1 VIGATESEVKT
12 LLWLSFLIRISPMLV
27 RIATAAAVLA
37 LMSGAAMAQSTAP
50 QSTEA
55 GAPVNPDPTAAAP
68 ADQSMPAADPAATTS
83 MPADPTAATTM
94 PAPTGTATDTAG
106 RAMTSSMPAEQQA
119 GLKAGD
125 PNVVSNPPV
134 ADTPENRKLY
144 GKPMSNAGKHSAAKG
159 N

>member
-1 VIGATESEVKT
+1 M
-12 LLWLSFLIRISPMLV
+12 FV
-27 RIATAAAVLA
+27 RFATAAAALA

-50 QSTEA
+50 Q
-55 GAPVNPDPTAAAP
+55 GMPVNPDPAAAAP
-68 ADQSMPAADPAATTS
+68 ADST
-83 MPADPTAATTM
+83 MPADPSAATMTPTDPSAATTM
-94 PAPTGTATDTAG
+94 PADTGMASDTAG
-106 RAMTSSMPAEQQA
+106 RVSSMPAEQQA

-144 GKPMSNAGKHSAAKG
+144 GKPMSNAGKHTAPKG

>member
-1 VIGATESEVKT
+1 M
-12 LLWLSFLIRISPMLV
+12 FV
-27 RIATAAAVLA
+27 RIATAAAALA

-50 QSTEA
+50 QTTTPPSTTPP

-68 ADQSMPAADPAATTS
+68 ADQTLPADPAATPPTDPTTS
-83 MPADPTAATTM
+83 MA
-94 PAPTGTATDTAG
+94 APTGMATDTAG
-106 RAMTSSMPAEQQA
+106 RVSSMPAEQQA

-125 PNVVSNPPV
+125 PNVTSNPPI

-144 GKPMSNAGKHSAAKG
+144 GAPLSHAGKRSAARG